1 MGSLFWRYAVQFVK
15 MGKAALVSTS
25 QGDSNGLH
33 ARKQW
38 LVVKEFLD
46 GESNHVGA
54 VSCPVHANTGIEQG
68 QVLLGDSERNGT
80 GGLAHPGSS
89 CKVRLEQPV
98 YEDNSNDDNLS
109 LLVIQ
114 CEFGERRHDWRSFK
128 DESLPTATMSLVPT
142 RGLYLYLETLRV
154 AFDDAIVTDD
164 EAQILHILAQALGVA
179 PADTAECRAVV
190 AGESPSPFD
199 NDTEF
204 GGHHMG
210 DATTYQSALIAAL
223 DDDVISEDEWAML
236 DHLRRIIGL
245 QEDQH
250 ALIEESIRAMSEV
263 DEEGQRRIERL
274 ERYLTVCTF

>member
-1 MGSLFWRYAVQFVK
+1 MGSLLRRNAVQFVK

-54 VSCPVHANTGIEQG
+54 VSCPVHANTSIEQG
-68 QVLLGDSERNGT
+68 EVFLSDPERYGT

-89 CKVRLEQPV
+89 CKDRLEQAV
-98 YEDNSNDDNLS
+98 YEDNSNDDKLS
-109 LLVIQ
+109 LFVIQ
-114 CEFGERRHDWRSFK
+114 SEFAERRHDWRSFK